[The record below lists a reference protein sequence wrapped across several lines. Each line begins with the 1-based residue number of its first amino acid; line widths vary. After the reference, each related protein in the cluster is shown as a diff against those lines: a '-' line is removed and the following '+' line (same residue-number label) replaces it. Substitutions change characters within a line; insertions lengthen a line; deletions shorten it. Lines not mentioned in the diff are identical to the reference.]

1 MRKYILF
8 YIVLFVCMICC
19 TDIYSQAQNITVTGT
34 VVEKSTN
41 KELPG
46 VNIYLDKKGLTQTGL
61 KGRFTITVPVNSTVT
76 FTFIGFVTE
85 KIKIEAVQNNI
96 TVKLSEDQ
104 KGIKEVIIVAY
115 QKRDKETTT
124 GSTTTISGKD
134 LSDIPV
140 SNPEQLLQGRVAG
153 LNVQNNTGAPGFRGS
168 VQVRGLST
176 LSVTGSGSE
185 SFLQPTSPLYII
197 DGVPLDADKAAEFGF
212 QTQGPGV
219 SPLSLIPVED
229 IQSIQ
234 IMKDAQATSLYGSRG
249 AYGVIIITTKRG
261 NSKIP
266 RVRYTGNFFVNA
278 PPKLRETLGGNA
290 ERQAKIQQILSNATT
305 VAELRLLG
313 MTGFLAD
320 SLNAY
325 WNNST
330 DWQSVFYA
338 TTYNQ
343 SHNLALDGGDQRFN
357 YKANVGYYS
366 EKGVIKNTGFDR
378 YNLNMNME
386 FKPND
391 KFRFFSSLFG
401 SVGSQNK
408 GDGLGILQQG
418 VATNGQASTLLP
430 PPSFYLASNGVTSA
444 LKTLNSNSTR
454 NIRANVDGRYEF
466 IPGLALSSSISYDYT
481 SDAESTFTPAAANS
495 QFARVYDFEGRNFTL
510 YNRNAITYAKTFGA
524 SHNIFINTFNE
535 IYKQGGQSGIIRQEK
550 SPNDQLQGPLGF
562 DSYYSRGG
570 GVLSNYKNA
579 TIASFAGAVSY
590 DFQRKYVLELSYR
603 LDGTS
608 SNGLENP
615 YSKNPSVGL
624 RWNYSKENW
633 FKDLSWLTYGGFRLT
648 WGQNIVPTGSLE
660 SIYGKYNLNGNF
672 NNNPTIGV
680 DYEFIPN
687 PALKPTT
694 TTQYN
699 LGFDIGLFQSKL
711 ELNFD
716 TYYKKVDNLLFDRFL
731 ANSTGFQKKTSN
743 DVAIADYGY
752 ELTITVRPVTSKDFN
767 WSISANG
774 AINRDV
780 LLKLPAEYN
789 GQYIKFDNN
798 NLQHIVYRVGANTLS
813 NYLHIN
819 QGVYSTDGNVPVD
832 PVTGKKYQ
840 TNGLAFKGGDPIF
853 KDVNGDYIL
862 DSRDYEITGNSQPLV
877 TGGLSTNINYKNF
890 GLNVYGT
897 FTLKRTIL
905 NNALADRLSIMRDP
919 FGRDA
924 NSPNPYGSP
933 LAVVPLTNLDIWR
946 NPGDNAKY
954 PNPYSFSR
962 FGQIQPFRSDQTLW
976 AEDGSYFKI
985 NSVTLSY
992 SFDRK
997 VIRRI
1002 GFNNLRVY
1010 FSTNNLITF
1019 SGYNGPNPEN
1029 VTSLGRDAS
1038 SGYPV
1043 PRTYNIGLNLE
1054 LNTTK

>member
-8 YIVLFVCMICC
+8 YVVLIVCMICN
-19 TDIYSQAQNITVTGT
+19 TDIYSQTKNITVSG
-34 VVEKSTN
+34 VVLDKPEN
-41 KELPG
+41 KILSG
-46 VNIYLDKKGLTQTGL
+46 VNISIDKKGLTQTDL
-61 KGRFTITVPVNSTVT
+61 KGRFSVSVPENSTITFS
-76 FTFIGFVTE
+76 FIGFVTQ
-85 KIKIEAVQNNI
+85 KLKVTEAKKDLII
-96 TVKLSEDQ
+96 TLSEDH
-104 KGIKEVIIVAY
+104 KGLNEIVIVAY
-115 QKRDKETTT
+115 QNRSKETTT
-124 GSTTTISGKD
+124 GATTIITNKD
-134 LSDIPV
+134 IADIPV
-140 SNPEQLLQGRVAG
+140 SSFEQLLQGKVAG
-153 LNVQNNTGAPGFRGS
+153 LNIQNNTGAPGFRGS

-176 LSVTGSGSE
+176 LSVSGSGNE

-261 NSKIP
+261 NSKVP
-266 RVRYTGNFFVNA
+266 RVRYTANFFANA
-278 PPKLRETLGGNA
+278 PPKLRETLGGND
-290 ERQAKIQQILSNATT
+290 ERRAKIQQILSNATT
-305 VAELRLLG
+305 VDELRKIGL
-313 MTGFLAD
+313 TGFLAD

-330 DWQSVFYA
+330 NWQSIFYT

-343 SHNLALDGGDQRFN
+343 SHNLALDGGDQKFN

-401 SVGSQNK
+401 SVGSQAK
-408 GDGLGILQQG
+408 GDGLGLLQQG
-418 VATNGQASTLLP
+418 VAANGQASTLLP
-430 PPSFYLASNGVTSA
+430 PPSFYLSSDGVTSA
-444 LKTLNSNSTR
+444 LKTQNSNSSR

-495 QFARVYDFEGRNFTL
+495 QFAQVYDFVGRNYTL
-510 YNRNAITYAKTFGA
+510 YNRNAITYAKTLGT
-524 SHNIFINTFNE
+524 SHNIFINAFNE
-535 IYKQGGQSGIIRQEK
+535 IYKQGGQSGIIRQER
-550 SPNDQLQGPLGF
+550 SPNDQLQGPIGY
-562 DSYYSRGG
+562 DSYNSRGG

-579 TIASFAGAVSY
+579 TIASFAGAISY

-615 YSKNPSVGL
+615 YSKNPSIGL
-624 RWNYSKENW
+624 KWNFNKENW
-633 FKDLSWLTYGGFRLT
+633 FKDLPWLTYGDVRLT
-648 WGQNIVPTGSLE
+648 WGQNIVPTGNLQ
-660 SIYGKYNLNGNF
+660 SIYGVYNLNGNF
-672 NNNPTIGV
+672 NNNPTIGINY
-680 DYEFIPN
+680 DFIPN
-687 PALKPTT
+687 PSLKPTT

-699 LGFDIGLFQSKL
+699 LGFDIGLFQNRL
-711 ELNFD
+711 DVNFD
-716 TYYKKVDNLLFDRFL
+716 TYFKKVDNLLFDRYL
-731 ANSTGFQKKTSN
+731 ANSTGFNRRVSN
-743 DVAIADYGY
+743 EVAIADYGY
-752 ELTITVRPVTSKDFN
+752 ELTLTIRPVISKDFN
-767 WSISANG
+767 WSISLNG

-780 LLKLPAEYN
+780 LLKLPVEYN
-789 GQYIKFDNN
+789 GQYIKFDSSPY
-798 NLQHIVYRVGANTLS
+798 LQHIVFRVGQNTLS

-819 QGVYSTDGNVPVD
+819 QGVYATDADVPVD

-840 TNGLAFKGGDPIF
+840 ANGLPFKGGDPNF

-862 DSRDYEITGNSQPLV
+862 DGKDYEITGNSQPVV
-877 TGGLSTNINYKNF
+877 TGGISTNIVYKNF
-890 GLNVYGT
+890 GLNIYST
-897 FTLKRTIL
+897 FTAKRTVL
-905 NNALADRLSIMRDP
+905 NNALADRLAISR
-919 FGRDA
+919 
-924 NSPNPYGSP
+924 NPYDL
-933 LAVVPLTNLDIWR
+933 LAVVPLNNMDIWR
-946 NPGDNAKY
+946 QPGDHSVY

-962 FGQIQPFRSDQTLW
+962 YNQIQPLRPDQTLW

-985 NSVTLSY
+985 NNVTLSY

-997 VIRRI
+997 LVRKI
-1002 GFNNLRVY
+1002 GFNSLRVY
-1010 FSTNNLITF
+1010 FSTNNLTTF
-1019 SGYNGPNPEN
+1019 SGYKGPNPEN
-1029 VTSLGRDAS
+1029 VTTLGRDIS

-1054 LNTTK
+1054 LNTSK

>member
-1 MRKYILF
+1 MRKHILF
-8 YIVLFVCMICC
+8 YVVLMVCIICSA
-19 TDIYSQAQNITVTGT
+19 DIYAQTKNITVSGK
-34 VVEKSTN
+34 VLDKPEN
-41 KELPG
+41 KVLVG
-46 VNIYLDKKGLTQTGL
+46 VNISIDKKGIGQTDAN
-61 KGRFTITVPVNSTVT
+61 GRFSITVPANAVVS
-76 FTFIGFVTE
+76 FSFIGFVTQKLKVE
-85 KIKIEAVQNNI
+85 ESQKDLII
-96 TVKLSEDQ
+96 TLSEDK
-104 KGIKEVIIVAY
+104 KGLNEIVIVGY
-115 QKRDKETTT
+115 QNRNKETTT
-124 GSTTTISGKD
+124 GASAIITNKD
-134 LSDIPV
+134 IADIPV
-140 SNPEQLLQGRVAG
+140 SSFEQLLQGKVAG
-153 LNVQNNTGAPGFRGS
+153 LNIQNNTGAPGFRGS

-176 LSVTGSGSE
+176 LSVSGSGNE

-261 NSKIP
+261 NSKVP
-266 RVRYTGNFFVNA
+266 RVRYTTNFFVNA
-278 PPKLRETLGGNA
+278 PPKLRETLGGND
-290 ERQAKIQQILSNATT
+290 ERRAKIQQILSNATT
-305 VAELRLLG
+305 VDELRKIGL
-313 MTGFLAD
+313 TGFLAD

-330 DWQSVFYA
+330 NWQSIFYA

-343 SHNLALDGGDQRFN
+343 SHNLALDGGDQKFN

-391 KFRFFSSLFG
+391 KFRFFGSLFG
-401 SVGSQNK
+401 SVGSQAK
-408 GDGLGILQQG
+408 GDGLGLLQQG
-418 VATNGQASTLLP
+418 VASNGQASTLLP
-430 PPSFYLASNGVTSA
+430 PPSFYLSSDGVTSA
-444 LKTLNSNSTR
+444 LKTLNSNSSR
-454 NIRANVDGRYEF
+454 NIRTNVEGRYEF

-495 QFARVYDFEGRNFTL
+495 QFAQVYDFEGRNYTL
-510 YNRNAITYAKTFGA
+510 YNRNAITYAKTIG
-524 SHNIFINTFNE
+524 SNHNIFVNLFNE
-535 IYKQGGQSGIIRQEK
+535 IYKQGGQSGIIKQERT
-550 SPNDQLQGPLGF
+550 PNDQLQGPVGY

-590 DFQRKYVLELSYR
+590 DFQRKYVVELSYR

-624 RWNYSKENW
+624 KWNYSKENW
-633 FKDLSWLTYGGFRLT
+633 FKDLSWLTYGGIRLT
-648 WGQNIVPTGSLE
+648 WGQNIVPTGSLQ
-660 SIYGKYNLNGNF
+660 SIYGIYNLNGNF
-672 NNNPTIGV
+672 NNNPTIGINY
-680 DYEFIPN
+680 DFIPN
-687 PALKPTT
+687 PTLKPTT

-699 LGFDIGLFQSKL
+699 LGFDIGLFQSRVD
-711 ELNFD
+711 LNFD

-731 ANSTGFQKKTSN
+731 SNTTGFSRRVSN

-752 ELTITVRPVTSKDFN
+752 ELTLTVRPVISKDFN
-767 WSISANG
+767 WSISMNG

-789 GQYIKFDNN
+789 GQYIKFDNSPY
-798 NLQHIVYRVGANTLS
+798 LQHIVFRVGQNTLS

-819 QGVYSTDGNVPVD
+819 QGVYSTDAEVPVN
-832 PVTGKKYQ
+832 PATGKKYSS
-840 TNGLAFKGGDPIF
+840 NGVPFKAGDPIF

-862 DSRDYEITGNSQPLV
+862 DDRDYEITGNSQPLV
-877 TGGLSTNINYKNF
+877 TGGISTNIIYKNF
-890 GLNVYGT
+890 GLNIYAT
-897 FTLKRTIL
+897 FTAKRTVL
-905 NNALADRLSIMRDP
+905 NNALADRLAISR
-919 FGRDA
+919 
-924 NSPNPYGSP
+924 NPYDL
-933 LAVVPLTNLDIWR
+933 LAVVPLSNMDIWR
-946 NPGDNAKY
+946 KPGDHTVY
-954 PNPYSFSR
+954 PNPYSFSTYN
-962 FGQIQPFRSDQTLW
+962 QIQPLRPDQTLW

-985 NSVTLSY
+985 NNVTLSY

-997 VIRRI
+997 LIRKI

-1010 FSTNNLITF
+1010 FSTNNLTTF
-1019 SGYNGPNPEN
+1019 SSYKGPNPEI
-1029 VTSLGRDAS
+1029 VTTLGRDIS

-1054 LNTTK
+1054 LNTSK

>member
-8 YIVLFVCMICC
+8 YVVLIVCMICS
-19 TDIYSQAQNITVTGT
+19 TDIYSQTKNITISGT
-34 VVEKSTN
+34 VLDKPEN
-41 KELPG
+41 KTLSG
-46 VNIYLDKKGLTQTGL
+46 VNISIEKKGLTQTDS
-61 KGRFTITVPVNSTVT
+61 KGKFSVSVPENSTITFS
-76 FTFIGFVTE
+76 FIGFVTQ
-85 KIKIEAVQNNI
+85 KLKVTEAQKDLII
-96 TVKLSEDQ
+96 TLSEDH
-104 KGIKEVIIVAY
+104 KGLNEIVIVAY
-115 QKRDKETTT
+115 QNRSKETTT
-124 GSTTTISGKD
+124 GATTVITNKD
-134 LSDIPV
+134 IADIPV
-140 SNPEQLLQGRVAG
+140 SSFEQLLQGKVAG
-153 LNVQNNTGAPGFRGS
+153 LNIQNNTGAPGFRGS

-176 LSVTGSGSE
+176 LSVSGSGNE

-261 NSKIP
+261 NSKVP
-266 RVRYTGNFFVNA
+266 RVRYTANFFANA
-278 PPKLRETLGGNA
+278 PPKLRETLGGND
-290 ERQAKIQQILSNATT
+290 ERRAKIQQILSNATT
-305 VAELRLLG
+305 VDELRKVGL
-313 MTGFLAD
+313 TGFLAD

-330 DWQSVFYA
+330 NWQSIFYT

-343 SHNLALDGGDQRFN
+343 SHNLALDGGDQKFN

-401 SVGSQNK
+401 SVGSQAK
-408 GDGLGILQQG
+408 GDGLGLLQQG
-418 VATNGQASTLLP
+418 VAANGQASTLLP
-430 PPSFYLASNGVTSA
+430 PPSFYLSSDGVTSA
-444 LKTLNSNSTR
+444 LKTQNSNSSR

-495 QFARVYDFEGRNFTL
+495 QFAQVYDFVGRNYTL
-510 YNRNAITYAKTFGA
+510 YNRNAITYAKTLGT
-524 SHNIFINTFNE
+524 SHNIFINAFNE
-535 IYKQGGQSGIIRQEK
+535 IYKQGGQSGIIRQER
-550 SPNDQLQGPLGF
+550 SPNDQLQGPVGY
-562 DSYYSRGG
+562 DSYNSRGG

-579 TIASFAGAVSY
+579 TIASFAGAISY
-590 DFQRKYVLELSYR
+590 DFQRRYVLELSYR

-615 YSKNPSVGL
+615 YSKNPSIGL
-624 RWNYSKENW
+624 KWNFNKENW
-633 FKDLSWLTYGGFRLT
+633 FKDLPWLTYGDVRLT
-648 WGQNIVPTGSLE
+648 WGQNIVPTGNLQ
-660 SIYGKYNLNGNF
+660 SIYGVYNLNGNF
-672 NNNPTIGV
+672 NNNPTIGINY
-680 DYEFIPN
+680 DFIPN
-687 PALKPTT
+687 PSLKPTT

-699 LGFDIGLFQSKL
+699 LGFDVGLFQNRL
-711 ELNFD
+711 DVNFD
-716 TYYKKVDNLLFDRFL
+716 TYFKKVDNLLFDRYL
-731 ANSTGFQKKTSN
+731 ANSTGFNRRVSN
-743 DVAIADYGY
+743 EVAIADYGY
-752 ELTITVRPVTSKDFN
+752 ELTLTIRPVISKDFN
-767 WSISANG
+767 WSISLNG

-789 GQYIKFDNN
+789 GQYIKFDSSPY
-798 NLQHIVYRVGANTLS
+798 LQHIVFRVGQNTLS

-819 QGVYSTDGNVPVD
+819 QGVYSTDADVPVD

-840 TNGLAFKGGDPIF
+840 ANGLPFKGGDPNF

-862 DSRDYEITGNSQPLV
+862 DGKDYEITGNSQPVV
-877 TGGLSTNINYKNF
+877 TGGISTNIVYKNF
-890 GLNVYGT
+890 GLNIYST
-897 FTLKRTIL
+897 FTAKRTVL
-905 NNALADRLSIMRDP
+905 NNALADRLAISR
-919 FGRDA
+919 
-924 NSPNPYGSP
+924 NPYDL
-933 LAVVPLTNLDIWR
+933 LAVVPLNNMDIWR
-946 NPGDNAKY
+946 QPGDHSVY

-962 FGQIQPFRSDQTLW
+962 YNQIQPLRPDQTLW

-985 NSVTLSY
+985 NNVTLSY

-997 VIRRI
+997 LVRKI

-1010 FSTNNLITF
+1010 FSTNNLTTF
-1019 SGYNGPNPEN
+1019 SSYKGPNPEN
-1029 VTSLGRDAS
+1029 VTTLGRDIS

-1054 LNTTK
+1054 LNTSK

>member
-8 YIVLFVCMICC
+8 YVVLIVCMICN
-19 TDIYSQAQNITVTGT
+19 TDIYSQTKNITVSG
-34 VVEKSTN
+34 VVLDKPEN
-41 KELPG
+41 KVLSG
-46 VNIYLDKKGLTQTGL
+46 VNISIDKKGLTQTDL
-61 KGRFTITVPVNSTVT
+61 KGRFSVSVPENSTLT
-76 FTFIGFVTE
+76 FSFIGFVTQ
-85 KIKIEAVQNNI
+85 KLKVTEAQKDLII
-96 TVKLSEDQ
+96 TLSEDH
-104 KGIKEVIIVAY
+104 KGLNEIVIVAY
-115 QKRDKETTT
+115 QNRSKETTT
-124 GSTTTISGKD
+124 GATTVITNKD
-134 LSDIPV
+134 IADIPV
-140 SNPEQLLQGRVAG
+140 SSFEQLLQGKVAG
-153 LNVQNNTGAPGFRGS
+153 LNIQNNTGAPGFRGS

-176 LSVTGSGSE
+176 LSVSGSGNE

-261 NSKIP
+261 NSKVP
-266 RVRYTGNFFVNA
+266 RVRYTANFFVNA
-278 PPKLRETLGGNA
+278 PPKLRETLGGND
-290 ERQAKIQQILSNATT
+290 ERRAKIQQILSNATT
-305 VAELRLLG
+305 VDELRKIGL
-313 MTGFLAD
+313 TGFLAD

-330 DWQSVFYA
+330 NWQSIFYA

-343 SHNLALDGGDQRFN
+343 SHNLALDGGDQKFN

-401 SVGSQNK
+401 SVGSQAK
-408 GDGLGILQQG
+408 GDGLGLLQQG
-418 VATNGQASTLLP
+418 VAANGQASTLLP
-430 PPSFYLASNGVTSA
+430 PPSFYLSSDGVTSA
-444 LKTLNSNSTR
+444 LKTQNSNSSR

-495 QFARVYDFEGRNFTL
+495 QFAQVYDFVGRNYTL
-510 YNRNAITYAKTFGA
+510 YNRNAITYAKTLGTN
-524 SHNIFINTFNE
+524 HNIFINAFNE
-535 IYKQGGQSGIIRQEK
+535 IYKQGGQSGIIRQER
-550 SPNDQLQGPLGF
+550 SPNDQLQGPVGY

-579 TIASFAGAVSY
+579 TIASFAGAISY

-615 YSKNPSVGL
+615 YSKNPSIGL
-624 RWNYSKENW
+624 KWNFNKENW
-633 FKDLSWLTYGGFRLT
+633 FKDLPWLTYGDVRLT
-648 WGQNIVPTGSLE
+648 WGQNIVPTGNLQ
-660 SIYGKYNLNGNF
+660 SIYGVYNLNGNF
-672 NNNPTIGV
+672 NNNPTIGINY
-680 DYEFIPN
+680 DFIPN
-687 PALKPTT
+687 PSLKPTT

-699 LGFDIGLFQSKL
+699 LGFDVGLFQNRL
-711 ELNFD
+711 DVNFD
-716 TYYKKVDNLLFDRFL
+716 TYFKKVDNLLFDRYL
-731 ANSTGFQKKTSN
+731 ANSTGFNRRVSN
-743 DVAIADYGY
+743 EVAIADYGY
-752 ELTITVRPVTSKDFN
+752 ELTLTIRPVISKDFN
-767 WSISANG
+767 WSISLNG

-798 NLQHIVYRVGANTLS
+798 TDYLQHIVFRVGQNTLS

-819 QGVYSTDGNVPVD
+819 QGVYSTDAAVPVD

-840 TNGLAFKGGDPIF
+840 ANGLPFKGGDPNF

-862 DSRDYEITGNSQPLV
+862 DGKDYEITGNSQPLV
-877 TGGLSTNINYKNF
+877 TGGISTNIVYKNF
-890 GLNVYGT
+890 GLNIYST
-897 FTLKRTIL
+897 FTAKRTIL
-905 NNALADRLSIMRDP
+905 NNALADRMAISR
-919 FGRDA
+919 
-924 NSPNPYGSP
+924 NPYDL
-933 LAVVPLTNLDIWR
+933 LAVVPLNNMDIWR
-946 NPGDNAKY
+946 QPGDHSVY

-962 FGQIQPFRSDQTLW
+962 YNQIQPLRPDQTLW

-985 NSVTLSY
+985 NNVTLSY

-997 VIRRI
+997 LVRKI
-1002 GFNNLRVY
+1002 GFNSLRVY
-1010 FSTNNLITF
+1010 FSTNNLTTF
-1019 SGYNGPNPEN
+1019 SGYKGPNPEN
-1029 VTSLGRDAS
+1029 VTTLGRDIS

-1054 LNTTK
+1054 LNTSK

>member
-8 YIVLFVCMICC
+8 YVVLIVCMICS
-19 TDIYSQAQNITVTGT
+19 TDIYSQTKNITISGKVLDKP
-34 VVEKSTN
+34 EN
-41 KELPG
+41 KALAG
-46 VNIYLDKKGLTQTGL
+46 VNISIDKKGLTQTDSQ
-61 KGRFTITVPVNSTVT
+61 GRFSVSVPENSTITFS
-76 FTFIGFVTE
+76 FIGFVTQ
-85 KIKIEAVQNNI
+85 KLKVTEAQKNLII
-96 TVKLSEDQ
+96 TLSEDH
-104 KGIKEVIIVAY
+104 KGLNEIVIVAY
-115 QKRDKETTT
+115 QNRSKETTT
-124 GSTTTISGKD
+124 GATTVITNKD
-134 LSDIPV
+134 IADIPV
-140 SNPEQLLQGRVAG
+140 SSFEQLLQGKVAG
-153 LNVQNNTGAPGFRGS
+153 LNIQNNTGAPGFRGS

-176 LSVTGSGSE
+176 LSVSGSGNE

-261 NSKIP
+261 NSKVP
-266 RVRYTGNFFVNA
+266 RVRYTANFFANA
-278 PPKLRETLGGNA
+278 PPKLRETLGGND
-290 ERQAKIQQILSNATT
+290 ERRAKIQQILSNATT
-305 VAELRLLG
+305 VDELRKVGL
-313 MTGFLAD
+313 TGFLAD

-330 DWQSVFYA
+330 NWQSIFYT

-343 SHNLALDGGDQRFN
+343 SHNLALDGGDQKFN

-401 SVGSQNK
+401 SVGSQAK
-408 GDGLGILQQG
+408 GDGLGLLQQG
-418 VATNGQASTLLP
+418 VAANGQASTLLP
-430 PPSFYLASNGVTSA
+430 PPSFYLSSDGVTSA
-444 LKTLNSNSTR
+444 LKTQNSNSSR

-495 QFARVYDFEGRNFTL
+495 QFAQVYDFVGRNYTL
-510 YNRNAITYAKTFGA
+510 YNRNAITYAKTLGT
-524 SHNIFINTFNE
+524 SHNIFINAFNE
-535 IYKQGGQSGIIRQEK
+535 IYKQGGQSGIIRQER
-550 SPNDQLQGPLGF
+550 SPNDQLQGPVGY
-562 DSYYSRGG
+562 DSYNSRGG

-579 TIASFAGAVSY
+579 TIASFAGAISY
-590 DFQRKYVLELSYR
+590 DFQRRYVLELSYR

-615 YSKNPSVGL
+615 YSKNPSIGL
-624 RWNYSKENW
+624 KWNFNKENW
-633 FKDLSWLTYGGFRLT
+633 FKDLPWLTYGDVRLT
-648 WGQNIVPTGSLE
+648 WGQNIVPTGNLQ
-660 SIYGKYNLNGNF
+660 SIYGVYNLNGNF
-672 NNNPTIGV
+672 NNNPTIGINY
-680 DYEFIPN
+680 DFIPN
-687 PALKPTT
+687 PSLKPTT

-699 LGFDIGLFQSKL
+699 LGFDVGLFQNRL
-711 ELNFD
+711 DVNFD
-716 TYYKKVDNLLFDRFL
+716 TYFKKVDNLLFDRYL
-731 ANSTGFQKKTSN
+731 ANSTGFNRRVSN
-743 DVAIADYGY
+743 EVAIADYGY
-752 ELTITVRPVTSKDFN
+752 ELTLTIRPVISKDFN
-767 WSISANG
+767 WSISLNG

-789 GQYIKFDNN
+789 GQYIKFDSSPY
-798 NLQHIVYRVGANTLS
+798 LQHIVFRVGQNTLS

-819 QGVYSTDGNVPVD
+819 QGVYSTDADVPVD

-840 TNGLAFKGGDPIF
+840 ANGLPFKGGDPNF

-862 DSRDYEITGNSQPLV
+862 DGKDYEITGNSQPVV
-877 TGGLSTNINYKNF
+877 TGGISTNIVYKNF
-890 GLNVYGT
+890 GLNIYST
-897 FTLKRTIL
+897 FTAKRTVL
-905 NNALADRLSIMRDP
+905 NNALADRLAISR
-919 FGRDA
+919 
-924 NSPNPYGSP
+924 NPYDL
-933 LAVVPLTNLDIWR
+933 LAVVPLNNMDIWR
-946 NPGDNAKY
+946 QPGDHSVY

-962 FGQIQPFRSDQTLW
+962 YNQIQPLRPDQTLW

-985 NSVTLSY
+985 NNVTLSY

-997 VIRRI
+997 LVRKI

-1010 FSTNNLITF
+1010 FSTNNLTTF
-1019 SGYNGPNPEN
+1019 SSYKGPNPEN
-1029 VTSLGRDAS
+1029 VTTLGRDIS

-1054 LNTTK
+1054 LNTSK

>member
-1 MRKYILF
+1 MRKHILF
-8 YIVLFVCMICC
+8 YIVLIVCMICC
-19 TDIYSQAQNITVTGT
+19 TDIYSQTQNITVTGT
-34 VVEKSTN
+34 VVDKSNNTIF
-41 KELPG
+41 PG
-46 VNIYLDKKGLTQTGL
+46 VSIYLGQKGLTQTDAHG
-61 KGRFTITVPVNSTVT
+61 KFTVTVPVNSILT
-76 FTFIGFVTE
+76 FTFMGFVTE
-85 KIKIEAVQNNI
+85 KVKIEAGQKNI
-96 TVKLSEDQ
+96 TVKLSEDK
-104 KGIKEVIIVAY
+104 KGLNEVIIVAY

-124 GSTTTISGKD
+124 GSSTIVTAKD
-134 LSDIPV
+134 IADVPV
-140 SNPEQLLQGRVAG
+140 SNVEQLLQGKVAG

-168 VQVRGLST
+168 VQVRGLSA
-176 LSVTGSGSE
+176 LSVSGSGSE

-197 DGVPLDADKAAEFGF
+197 DGVPLDADKASELGF

-234 IMKDAQATSLYGSRG
+234 IMKDAQATSMYGSRG

-261 NSKIP
+261 NSQVP

-305 VAELRLLG
+305 IEELRKVGL
-313 MTGFLAD
+313 TGFLAD

-330 DWQSVFYA
+330 NWQSIFY
-338 TTYNQ
+338 TTTSNQ
-343 SHNLALDGGDQRFN
+343 SHNLALDGGDQHFN

-386 FKPND
+386 FRPND
-391 KFRFFSSLFG
+391 KFRFFGSIFG

-418 VATNGQASTLLP
+418 VAQNGQASTLLP
-430 PPSFYLASNGVTSA
+430 PPSFYLSSNSVTSA

-510 YNRNAITYAKTFGA
+510 YNRNAITYAKTFGTN
-524 SHNIFINTFNE
+524 HNIFINTFNE

-562 DSYYSRGG
+562 DSYFSRGG
-570 GVLSNYKNA
+570 GLLDNYKDA
-579 TIASFAGAVSY
+579 TIASFAGSFSY

-615 YSKNPSVGL
+615 YSKNPSIGL

-633 FKDLSWLTYGGFRLT
+633 FKNFDWLTYGGFRLT
-648 WGQNIVPTGSLE
+648 WGQNIVPTGNLK
-660 SIYGKYNLNGNF
+660 SIYGIYNLNGNF
-672 NNNPTIGV
+672 NNTPTIGV
-680 DYEFIPN
+680 NYEFIPN
-687 PALKPTT
+687 PGLKPTT

-699 LGFDIGLFQSKL
+699 LGFDIGLFQSKI
-711 ELNFD
+711 EVNFD
-716 TYYKKVDNLLFDRFL
+716 TYYKKVDNLLFDRLL
-731 ANSTGFQKKTSN
+731 ANSTGFQKKVSN

-752 ELTITVRPVTSKDFN
+752 ELTITARPVTLKDFN
-767 WSISANG
+767 WTISANG
-774 AINRDV
+774 AINRDY
-780 LLKLPAEYN
+780 LLRLPAEYN
-789 GQYIKFDNN
+789 GQYIKFNYG
-798 NLQHIVYRVGANTLS
+798 NLQHIVYRVGTNTLS

-819 QGVYSTDGNVPVD
+819 QGVYSTDANVPVD

-840 TNGLAFKGGDPIF
+840 TNGLAFKGGDPIL

-862 DSRDYEITGNSQPLV
+862 DDRDYEITGNSQPLV
-877 TGGLSTNINYKNF
+877 TGGLSTNFNYKNF
-890 GLNVYGT
+890 GFNIYST
-897 FTLKRTIL
+897 FTAKRTIL
-905 NNALADRLSIMRDP
+905 NNALADRLSIMRNP
-919 FGRDA
+919 FGTD
-924 NSPNPYGSP
+924 NTSPDPYGRP
-933 LAVVPLTNLDIWR
+933 LAVVPLTNLNIWR
-946 NPGDNAKY
+946 NPGDNAIY

-962 FGQIQPFRSDQTLW
+962 AGQIQPFRPDQTLW

-985 NSVTLSY
+985 NNVTLSY
-992 SFDRK
+992 TFDK
-997 VIRRI
+997 KLIRRF
-1002 GFNNLRVY
+1002 GFNTFRIY
-1010 FSTNNLITF
+1010 MSTNNLVTL
-1019 SGYNGPNPEN
+1019 SGYRGPNPEN

-1043 PRTYNIGLNLE
+1043 PRTYNIGLNIE
-1054 LNTTK
+1054 LNTTR

>member
-8 YIVLFVCMICC
+8 YVVLIVCMICN
-19 TDIYSQAQNITVTGT
+19 TDIYSQTKNITVSG
-34 VVEKSTN
+34 VVLDKPEN
-41 KELPG
+41 KVLSG
-46 VNIYLDKKGLTQTGL
+46 VNISIDKKGLTQTDL
-61 KGRFTITVPVNSTVT
+61 KGRFSVSVPENSTLT
-76 FTFIGFVTE
+76 FSFIGFVTQ
-85 KIKIEAVQNNI
+85 KLKVTEAQKDLII
-96 TVKLSEDQ
+96 TLSEDH
-104 KGIKEVIIVAY
+104 KGLNEIVIVAY
-115 QKRDKETTT
+115 QNRSKETTT
-124 GSTTTISGKD
+124 GATTVITNKD
-134 LSDIPV
+134 IADIPV
-140 SNPEQLLQGRVAG
+140 SSFEQLLQGKVAG
-153 LNVQNNTGAPGFRGS
+153 LNIQNNTGAPGFRGS

-176 LSVTGSGSE
+176 LSVSGSGNE

-261 NSKIP
+261 NSKVP
-266 RVRYTGNFFVNA
+266 RVRYTANFFVNA
-278 PPKLRETLGGNA
+278 PPKLRETLGGND
-290 ERQAKIQQILSNATT
+290 ERRAKIQQILSNATT
-305 VAELRLLG
+305 VDELRKIGL
-313 MTGFLAD
+313 TGFLAD

-330 DWQSVFYA
+330 NWQSIFYA

-343 SHNLALDGGDQRFN
+343 SHNLALDGGDQKFN

-401 SVGSQNK
+401 SVGSQAK
-408 GDGLGILQQG
+408 GDGLGLLQQG
-418 VATNGQASTLLP
+418 VAANGQASTLLP
-430 PPSFYLASNGVTSA
+430 PPSFYLSSDGVTSA
-444 LKTLNSNSTR
+444 LKTQNSNSSR

-495 QFARVYDFEGRNFTL
+495 QFAQVYDFVGRNYTL
-510 YNRNAITYAKTFGA
+510 YNRNAITYAKTLGTN
-524 SHNIFINTFNE
+524 HNIFINAFNE
-535 IYKQGGQSGIIRQEK
+535 IYKQGGQSGIIRQER
-550 SPNDQLQGPLGF
+550 SPNDQLQGPVGY

-579 TIASFAGAVSY
+579 TIASFAGAISY

-615 YSKNPSVGL
+615 YSKNPSIGL
-624 RWNYSKENW
+624 KWNFNKENW
-633 FKDLSWLTYGGFRLT
+633 FKDLPWLTYGDVRLT
-648 WGQNIVPTGSLE
+648 WGQNIVPTGNLQ
-660 SIYGKYNLNGNF
+660 SIYGVYNLNGNF
-672 NNNPTIGV
+672 NNNPTIGINY
-680 DYEFIPN
+680 DFIPN
-687 PALKPTT
+687 PSLKPTT

-699 LGFDIGLFQSKL
+699 LGFDVGLFQNRL
-711 ELNFD
+711 DVNFD
-716 TYYKKVDNLLFDRFL
+716 TYFKKVDNLLFDRYL
-731 ANSTGFQKKTSN
+731 ANSTGFNRRVSN
-743 DVAIADYGY
+743 EVAIADYGY
-752 ELTITVRPVTSKDFN
+752 ELTLTIRPVISKDFN
-767 WSISANG
+767 WSISLNG

-798 NLQHIVYRVGANTLS
+798 TDYLQHIVFRVGQNTLS

-819 QGVYSTDGNVPVD
+819 QGVYSTDADVPVD

-840 TNGLAFKGGDPIF
+840 ANGLPFKGGDPNF

-862 DSRDYEITGNSQPLV
+862 DGKDYEITGNSQPLV
-877 TGGLSTNINYKNF
+877 TGGISTNIVYKNF
-890 GLNVYGT
+890 GLNIYST
-897 FTLKRTIL
+897 FTAKRTIL
-905 NNALADRLSIMRDP
+905 NNALADRMAISR
-919 FGRDA
+919 
-924 NSPNPYGSP
+924 NPYDL
-933 LAVVPLTNLDIWR
+933 LAVVPLNNMDIWR
-946 NPGDNAKY
+946 QPGDHSVY

-962 FGQIQPFRSDQTLW
+962 YNQIQPLRPDQTLW

-985 NSVTLSY
+985 NNVTFSY

-997 VIRRI
+997 LVRKI
-1002 GFNNLRVY
+1002 GFNSLRVY
-1010 FSTNNLITF
+1010 FSTNNLTTF
-1019 SGYNGPNPEN
+1019 SGYKGPNPEN
-1029 VTSLGRDAS
+1029 VTTLGRDIS

-1043 PRTYNIGLNLE
+1043 PRTYNIGLNIE
-1054 LNTTK
+1054 LNTSK